1 MRTRY
6 HPPMPANRT
15 VPLIARE
22 ALDGP
27 YVLLSFRHPEVASTA
42 KAGQFVMLKAGLSAE
57 PPLRRPFS
65 IMSVDPQQARFTLFV
80 KRVGTVTRALCDLQE
95 GALAQCLG
103 PLGRPFTPPHED
115 AQALL
120 VAGGYGIAPFLLFSN
135 ELRANGRS
143 ARLFYGGRRA
153 ADLQLLARFTPLG
166 VSVTAATEDGSL
178 GHRGLVTDPLEAYL
192 DTRPGPCQLYAC
204 GPEPMLRAVARIAS
218 SRGLQAQLSLD
229 PWMGCGIGTCLGCV
243 VKIQAP
249 GESRPTYRC
258 TCTEGPVFDAA
269 CVVWPPEVTATGAGD
284 NA

>member
-1 MRTRY
+1 
-6 HPPMPANRT
+6 MPANRT

-42 KAGQFVMLKAGLSAE
+42 KAGQFVMIKAGLSAE

-65 IMSVDPQQARFTLFV
+65 IMSVDPQDASFTLFV
-80 KRVGTVTRALCDLQE
+80 KRVGTVTRALFDLRE

-103 PLGRPFTPPHED
+103 PLGSPFTPPCQGTE
-115 AQALL
+115 ALL

-135 ELRANGRS
+135 ELRASGVA
-143 ARLFYGGRRA
+143 ARLFYGGRSA
-153 ADLQLLARFTPLG
+153 EDLQLLARFAPLG
-166 VSVTAATEDGSL
+166 VGVAAATEDGSL

-192 DTRPGPCQLYAC
+192 DARPGPCQLYAC

-218 SRGLQAQLSLD
+218 SRGLQAQVSLD

-243 VKIQAP
+243 VKIRMP
-249 GESRPTYRC
+249 GQPRASYRC
-258 TCTEGPVFDAA
+258 ACTEGPVFDAA
-269 CVVWPPEVTATGAGD
+269 TVAWPDEAAALATGGSV
-284 NA
+284 